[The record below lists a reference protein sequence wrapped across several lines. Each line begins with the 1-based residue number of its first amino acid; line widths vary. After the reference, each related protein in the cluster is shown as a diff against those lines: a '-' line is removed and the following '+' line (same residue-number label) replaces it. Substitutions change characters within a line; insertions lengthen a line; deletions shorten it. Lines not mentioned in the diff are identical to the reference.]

1 LAPTTT
7 HEIPVRE
14 LKAFAKTELLQPG
27 QSQKLTMDFSNY
39 DLATFYIED
48 SAWKTIAGT
57 YTVEICEDT
66 ETIKISIPLRL
77 KDTTK

>member
-1 LAPTTT
+1 
-7 HEIPVRE
+7 
-14 LKAFAKTELLQPG
+14 
-27 QSQKLTMDFSNY
+27 MDFSNY
-39 DLATFYIED
+39 DLAAFYIED